1 MCKYKLFFILLF
13 FVLFQNNSFSQ
24 SEKKSVQEIV
34 QLNTQSRKYFKQGNF
49 EKSMQISRIALHNA
63 KIIGNDSLVAISCQ
77 RIGMNFEELK
87 DLNKALFF
95 YNKALDYATK
105 SKNGEIKANVYN
117 DLGNINSTDLLNQYK
132 KSLYYYKKAKEYYE
146 TKKDSTRLVMINL
159 NIAWTC
165 FDEKEFDLGF
175 KNLDFVNKYQPKFGD
190 KDYIVSIN
198 MLNGM
203 YYAGKGENETAN
215 NYYLKGINES
225 TKIDFNEEKQYL
237 HLEYARFLAKNG
249 DYKKA
254 YENLAKYN
262 EIVESLFNKEKMAK
276 ANLAAR
282 NIEFDIYKS
291 DIEKLETD
299 KKIQSL
305 SLKKS
310 NTILSLFFVIL
321 TFLLLL
327 VYSLYKNYNLKK
339 QNNNDL
345 TIANIDL
352 QIAKEKAEEA
362 TRLKSQFVSTIT
374 HELRTPLYGV
384 VGITDLIADEHPEL
398 KNSQYIK
405 SLKFSAKYLLAL
417 VNDILQIYKIS
428 ENKIVLENSKFNLK
442 EELVSIIDSLQFLA
456 SKNKNKISLEL
467 DPSIP
472 LFIIGDKIRLSQIF
486 MNLISNSLKFTEKG
500 KIIIKAN
507 VLDKKDDSCQIFFEI
522 TDNGIGISKEDHEK
536 VFEEFVQI
544 ERRDDDYQGT
554 GLGLPIV
561 KKLIQL
567 FGGEVHLESEENK
580 GTKISFSI
588 KFNIP
593 NEETLNILSV
603 EENNKQ
609 LKKHLNILLI
619 EDNKINQMVTQK
631 ILKNFGYKTIVVDNG
646 FEAVERLKSEKFDVI
661 LMDINMPKING
672 FDTSKLIREFDVL
685 TPIIALTAFD
695 KQEINHQVVESGMN
709 GIIVK
714 PFESSVLND
723 LIVKL
728 TS

>member
-203 YYAGKGENETAN
+203 YYAGKGESETAN

>member
-1 MCKYKLFFILLF
+1 MSKYKLFFLF
-13 FVLFQNNSFSQ
+13 LFLVFFQNYTFSQ
-24 SEKKSVQEIV
+24 EKKSVQEIV
-34 QLNTQSRKYFKQGNF
+34 QLNKQSRNYFKQGNF
-49 EKSMQISRIALHNA
+49 EKSIQISRIALHHA
-63 KIIGNDSLVAISCQ
+63 KIIGNDSLVAISCL
-77 RIGMNFEELK
+77 RIGINFEELK
-87 DLNKALFF
+87 DLNKSLFF
-95 YNKALDYATK
+95 YNKALNYATK
-105 SKNGEIKANVYN
+105 SKNERVKAEVYN
-117 DLGNINSTDLLNQYK
+117 NLGNINSIDLLNHYK
-132 KSLYYYKKAKEYYE
+132 KSLYYYEKTKEYYE
-146 TKKDSTRLVMINL
+146 RKKDSTNLVMVNL

-175 KNLDFVNKYQPKFGD
+175 KNLDFVNKYQAKFGD
-190 KDYIVSIN
+190 KDYIISIN

-215 NYYLKGINES
+215 NYYLKGINEG

-237 HLEYARFLAKNG
+237 HLEYAKFLAKNE
-249 DYKKA
+249 DYKNA

-262 EIVESLFNKEKMAK
+262 EIVGSLFNKEKMAK

-291 DIEKLETD
+291 DIEKLQTD

-310 NTILSLFFVIL
+310 KTILSLFFVIL
-321 TFLLLL
+321 AFLLLL
-327 VYSLYKNYNLKK
+327 FYSLYKNYNLKK
-339 QNNNDL
+339 SNNNDL
-345 TIANIDL
+345 TVANADL

-442 EELVSIIDSLQFLA
+442 DELVSIIDSLQFLA

-467 DPSIP
+467 DPTIP
-472 LFIIGDKIRLSQIF
+472 RFIIGDKIRLSQIF

-500 KIIIKAN
+500 QIIIKAN
-507 VLDKKDDSCQIFFEI
+507 LLKIEPDFCELFFEVN
-522 TDNGIGISKEDHEK
+522 DNGIGISEEDHEK

-567 FGGEVHLESEENK
+567 FGGEINLESEENK
-580 GTKISFSI
+580 GTRISFSI
-588 KFNIP
+588 NFNIP
-593 NEETLNILSV
+593 TEETLNLSSV
-603 EENNKQ
+603 EENDNQ
-609 LKKHLNILLI
+609 VKKSVNVLLV
-619 EDNKINQMVTQK
+619 EDNKINQMVTKK
-631 ILKNFGYKTIVVDNG
+631 ILKNFGYKTTVVSNG
-646 FEAVERLKSEKFDVI
+646 FEAIEKLKIEKIDIV

-672 FDTSKLIREFDVL
+672 FETSKLIREFDVL
-685 TPIIALTAFD
+685 IPIIALTAFD
-695 KQEINHQVVESGMN
+695 KQEINHQVTKSGMN

-714 PFESSVLND
+714 PFESRVLND
-723 LIVKL
+723 LIIKL
-728 TS
+728 TN

>member
-1 MCKYKLFFILLF
+1 MCKYKLAFFFFFFLF
-13 FVLFQNNSFSQ
+13 FQNYSFSQ
-24 SEKKSVQEIV
+24 SEKKKVQEIV
-34 QLNTQSRKYFKQGNF
+34 ELNKQSRNYFKQGNF
-49 EKSMQISRIALHNA
+49 EKSIQISRIALHNA
-63 KIIGNDSLVAISCQ
+63 KIIGNDSLVAKSCI
-77 RIGMNFEELK
+77 RIGINFEELK

-95 YNKALDYATK
+95 YNKALEYATK
-105 SKNGEIKANVYN
+105 SKNEKIKAEIYN
-117 DLGNINSTDLLNQYK
+117 NLGNINSIDLLNQTEK
-132 KSLYYYKKAKEYYE
+132 ATSYYRKALKYYE
-146 TKKDSTRLVMINL
+146 KEKDSVAMVMVNL
-159 NIAWTC
+159 NISWAY
-165 FDEKEFDLGF
+165 FDVKEFDQGF
-175 KNLDFVNKYQPKFGD
+175 ESLKFVNKHQEKFGE
-190 KDYIVSIN
+190 KDYLISIY

-215 NYYLKGINES
+215 NYYLKGIHEG

-237 HLEYARFLAKNG
+237 HLEYAKFLAKNG

-254 YENLAKYN
+254 YDNLAKYN

-291 DIEKLETD
+291 DIEKL
-299 KKIQSL
+299 KINQKIQSL

-310 NTILSLFFVIL
+310 KTILSLFFVIL
-321 TFLLLL
+321 IFLLLL
-327 VYSLYKNYNLKK
+327 FYSLYKNFNLKK
-339 QNNNDL
+339 KNNSDL
-345 TIANIDL
+345 TVANADL
-352 QIAKEKAEEA
+352 QVAKDKAEEA

-456 SKNKNKISLEL
+456 SKNKNEISLEL
-467 DPSIP
+467 DSEIP
-472 LFIIGDKIRLSQIF
+472 KFIIGDKIRLSQIF

-500 KIIIKAN
+500 EIFIKAN
-507 VLDKKDDSCQIFFEI
+507 LLGKKNNSCQIFFEVI
-522 TDNGIGISKEDHEK
+522 DNGIGISQEDHEK
-536 VFEEFVQI
+536 VFQEFVQI

-567 FGGEVHLESEENK
+567 FGGEVNLESEENK

-588 KFNIP
+588 NFNIP
-593 NEETLNILSV
+593 IDETSNVLSV
-603 EENNKQ
+603 EKNEGQ
-609 LKKHLNILLI
+609 VKKYLNVLLV
-619 EDNKINQMVTQK
+619 EDNKINQMVTKK

-672 FDTSKLIREFDVL
+672 FETSKLIREFDVI
-685 TPIIALTAFD
+685 TPVIALTAFD
-695 KQEINHQVVESGMN
+695 KQEINHQVIEAGMN

-714 PFESSVLND
+714 PFESNILND

>member
-1 MCKYKLFFILLF
+1 MSKYKLFFFLF
-13 FVLFQNNSFSQ
+13 SIVFFQNYSFSQ
-24 SEKKSVQEIV
+24 EKKTVQEIV
-34 QLNTQSRKYFKQGNF
+34 ELNTQSKNYFKQGNF
-49 EKSMQISRIALHNA
+49 EKSIQISRIALHHA
-63 KIIGNDSLVAISCQ
+63 KIIGNDTLVAISCQ

-95 YNKALDYATK
+95 YNKSLDYATK
-105 SKNGEIKANVYN
+105 AKSGKIKANVYN
-117 DLGNINSTDLLNQYK
+117 DLGNINSKDLLNQYK
-132 KSLYYYKKAKEYYE
+132 KSLYYYQKTKEYYE
-146 TKKDSTRLVMINL
+146 SKKDSTNLVMVNL
-159 NIAWTC
+159 NIAWTY
-165 FDEKEFDLGF
+165 FDEEQFDSGF
-175 KNLDFVNKYQPKFGD
+175 KNLDFVNKYQTKFGD
-190 KDYIVSIN
+190 KDYIISIN

-203 YYAGKGENETAN
+203 YHAGKGDDTKA
-215 NYYLKGINES
+215 NYYYRRGINEG
-225 TKIDFNEEKQYL
+225 TGIDFNEEKQFL
-237 HLEYARFLAKNG
+237 HLEYAKFLAKNG
-249 DYKKA
+249 DYKNA

-291 DIEKLETD
+291 DIEKLKTD
-299 KKIQSL
+299 QKLQSL

-310 NTILSLFFVIL
+310 KTILSLFVVIL
-321 TFLLLL
+321 IFLLLL
-327 VYSLYKNYNLKK
+327 FYSLYKNFNLKK

-345 TIANIDL
+345 TVANSDL

-467 DPSIP
+467 DSTIPS
-472 LFIIGDKIRLSQIF
+472 FIIGDKIRLSQIF

-500 KIIIKAN
+500 KIIINAN
-507 VLDKKDDSCQIFFEI
+507 VLDKKDDFCIIFFEVI
-522 TDNGIGISKEDHEK
+522 DNGIGISKEDHEK
-536 VFEEFVQI
+536 VFQEFVQI

-567 FGGEVHLESEENK
+567 FGGEVNLESEENK

-593 NEETLNILSV
+593 FEETSNILTV
-603 EENNKQ
+603 ENNTNPV
-609 LKKHLNILLI
+609 KKFLNVLLV
-619 EDNKINQMVTQK
+619 EDNKINQMVTKK
-631 ILKNFGYKTIVVDNG
+631 ILKNFGYNTTIVDNG
-646 FEAVERLKSEKFDVI
+646 FEAIEILKSEKFDVI

-672 FDTSKLIREFDVL
+672 FETSKLIREMIVL

-695 KQEINHQVVESGMN
+695 KQEINHQVIEAGMN

-714 PFESSVLND
+714 PFESNILID
-723 LIVKL
+723 LILKL